1 MRPTTATHK
10 RTAID
15 FEPRE
20 GLDLG
25 RAYQPGDVLVWETAD
40 GLRRVLHVRRAW
52 GIQID
57 PHYKALARDEVG
69 QPFELVASDC
79 RNFAAAASQLIG
91 DDEMPRKRSSSK
103 QHENATTDPATIPMP
118 LPALDVRDE
127 EPEADAERG
136 EKLSCLDAAAKVL
149 AEASEPMSAKALIA
163 AMAAKSL
170 WTSPGGKTPHAT
182 LYSALL
188 REIGAK
194 GDESRFAKAG
204 AGKFTTTTN

>member
-1 MRPTTATHK
+1 MRPTTHK

-25 RAYQPGDVLVWETAD
+25 RAYKPGDVLVWETTD

-69 QPFELVASDC
+69 RPFELVASDC
-79 RNFAAAASQLIG
+79 RNFNAAAQHLIG
-91 DDEMPRKRSSSK
+91 DDEMARKRTSGK
-103 QHENATTDPATIPMP
+103 QQDHAATIPMP

-127 EPEADAERG
+127 TPEAEAKHHNG
-136 EKLSCLDAAAKVL
+136 EKMSCLDAAAKVL
-149 AEASEPMSAKALIA
+149 AEASQPMSAKELIA
-163 AMAAKSL
+163 AMATRGLAHPCPSVFRVRAR
-170 WTSPGGKTPHAT
+170 SH
-182 LYSALL
+182 
-188 REIGAK
+188 R
-194 GDESRFAKAG
+194 
-204 AGKFTTTTN
+204 